1 MFRKFALVLGTALC
15 LCGYAYAES
24 GAAKEGVQSFQQ
36 ESGAWR
42 RQAQSQAKILNAIS
56 DSVGKSAIA
65 NIIGAEQVFCYQVA
79 NRPADYSGYTLDG
92 MAVTGFCG
100 VINDELK
107 SMIVEQLFSNA
118 GNIDFN
124 TSEQCVIKPRLM
136 LRFMRGVDA
145 TDVLISA
152 PCYSVAIF
160 YAGKAKAYNFK
171 PGAEILDVM
180 VSSFDGQAMPFTS
193 PALLNQLLPIGVPQ
207 STSQQKA
214 VNEQSKAQLP
224 MKAKTS
230 QAQQPVVEPKK
241 TSGWNNIK
249 LNVNK

>member
-1 MFRKFALVLGTALC
+1 MFKKFALVLGTVWLC
-15 LCGYAYAES
+15 SGYAVAQS
-24 GAAKEGVQSFQQ
+24 GVAREGVQSFQQ

-42 RQAQSQAKILNAIS
+42 REAQSQSRILTAIS

-65 NIIGAEQVFCYQVA
+65 NIVGAEQVFCYQVA

-100 VINDELK
+100 VINEELK
-107 SMIVEQLFSNA
+107 GMIIEQLFSNA

-160 YAGKAKAYNFK
+160 YAGKAKAYNFR

-180 VSSFDGQAMPFTS
+180 VSSFDGQSMPFTS

-207 STSQQKA
+207 STSQQRA
-214 VNEQSKAQLP
+214 VTEQSRAQLP
-224 MKAKTS
+224 QKQAPQPAQSSAGTQKAG
-230 QAQQPVVEPKK
+230 
-241 TSGWNNIK
+241 GWNNIK

>member
-1 MFRKFALVLGTALC
+1 
-15 LCGYAYAES
+15 
-24 GAAKEGVQSFQQ
+24 
-36 ESGAWR
+36 
-42 RQAQSQAKILNAIS
+42 
-56 DSVGKSAIA
+56 
-65 NIIGAEQVFCYQVA
+65 
-79 NRPADYSGYTLDG
+79 
-92 MAVTGFCG
+92 
-100 VINDELK
+100 
-107 SMIVEQLFSNA
+107 
-118 GNIDFN
+118 
-124 TSEQCVIKPRLM
+124 
-136 LRFMRGVDA
+136 MRGVDA